1 MRASLIA
8 GVLATSLLSTAVPGG
23 AMQPTSQPLEELM
36 QQQSLPQASDPLW
49 AKFVKCKLSYDERTG
64 VYSIRMTREVKALHG
79 KTITMRGFVLPMD
92 GSDRTQHFLLTR
104 NTPVCMYCPPGAPN
118 EVVEVRSSRAIA
130 WTDKIVSVT
139 GKLNLVNDEERA
151 IFFKVENA
159 EVK

>member
-8 GVLATSLLSTAVPGG
+8 GVLAASLLSTAAPGG
-23 AMQPTSQPLEELM
+23 AVQPTGQPPEELM
-36 QQQSLPQASDPLW
+36 QQQALPQVNDPLW
-49 AKFVKCKLSYDERTG
+49 AKFVKCKLSYDEKTG
-64 VYSIRMTREVKALHG
+64 VYSIQMTREVKVLDG

-104 NTPVCMYCPPGAPN
+104 NTPVCMYCPPGGPN
-118 EVVEVRSSRAIA
+118 EVVEVRSSRPIA

-139 GKLNLVNDEERA
+139 GKLNLVNDQERA

>member
-1 MRASLIA
+1 MRANLIA
-8 GVLATSLLSTAVPGG
+8 GVLAAALLSTAVPAG
-23 AMQPTSQPLEELM
+23 AVQPTGQPPEELIR
-36 QQQSLPQASDPLW
+36 QQALPQVNDPLW
-49 AKFVKCKLSYDERTG
+49 AKFVKCKLSYDEKTG
-64 VYSIRMTREVKALHG
+64 VYSIRMTREVKALDG

-104 NTPVCMYCPPGAPN
+104 NTPVCMYCPPGGPN
-118 EVVEVRSSRAIA
+118 EVVEVRSSRPIA

>member
-8 GVLATSLLSTAVPGG
+8 SVLAASLLSAALPAGAV
-23 AMQPTSQPLEELM
+23 QPTGQPPEERL
-36 QQQSLPQASDPLW
+36 QQQALPQADDPLW
-49 AKFVKCKLSYDERTG
+49 AKFVKCKLSYDEETG
-64 VYSIRMTREVKALHG
+64 VYSIQMTREVKALHG

-104 NTPVCMYCPPGAPN
+104 NTPVCMYCPPGGPN
-118 EVVEVRSSRAIA
+118 EVVEVRSSRPIA
-130 WTDKIVSVT
+130 WTDKIVSIT
-139 GKLNLVNDEERA
+139 GKLNLVNDQERA